1 MSKDRHQIL
10 NMLAEGKISV
20 DEAERLLSAVGE
32 TTEKDVSKNESSG
45 KSRPKY
51 LRVVVN
57 SASGE
62 DGNSGDQVNVRVPM
76 SLLRAGIKLKS
87 LLPDQAGDKI
97 SDALKEKGVSFD
109 FNDINPESL
118 DELIEALGDL
128 TVDVNSGK
136 DKVRV
141 FCE

>member
-20 DEAERLLSAVGE
+20 EEAERLLSAVGE
-32 TTEKDVSKNESSG
+32 SPAKSESKIESSG
-45 KSRPKY
+45 KSSPKY

-57 SASGE
+57 SGGGE
-62 DGNSGDQVNVRVPM
+62 DGGAGDQVNVKVPM

-97 SDALKEKGVSFD
+97 NDALKEKGVSFD

-136 DKVRV
+136 DKVHI